1 MAAVVPPLRAS
12 NIAVRSAHIGIT
24 GVLLGGHFF
33 GIAASRLLPIL
44 YLAILT
50 GAVLAAIEI
59 YPDWR
64 GLFELRT
71 LVIGAKLLALCFI
84 PFLWDYRV
92 TILVVVLALAS
103 AGSHMPRRLR
113 HFSIRSLR

>member
-1 MAAVVPPLRAS
+1 MAVVVSALRGS
-12 NIAVRSAHIGIT
+12 NIAVRTAHIGIT

-44 YLAILT
+44 YVAILT
-50 GAVLAAIEI
+50 GAALAAIEI

-71 LVIGAKLLALCFI
+71 LVLGAKLLLLCSI
-84 PFLWDYRV
+84 PFLWDHRV
-92 TILVVVLALAS
+92 AILAVVLVLAS

-113 HFSIRSLR
+113 HFSIRNLR

>member
-1 MAAVVPPLRAS
+1 MAAVVSPLRAS
-12 NIAVRSAHIGIT
+12 NIAVRTAHIGIT

-50 GAVLAAIEI
+50 GVVLAAIEL

-64 GLFELRT
+64 ALFEVRT
-71 LVIGAKLLALCFI
+71 LVIGAKLLMLCSI
-84 PFLWDYRV
+84 PFLWDFRV
-92 TILVVVLALAS
+92 AILVIVLVLAS

-113 HFSIRSLR
+113 HFSILNGR